1 MSLVASQIL
10 QVSRSLNSIDFT
22 LCDQFG
28 KYHKLTVSSVY
39 GPLNVSL
46 DGATLLLNQ
55 QVDFVPQQSTQT
67 SSGNKRK
74 SEATVDSR
82 SKRSKQ
88 SHREKRPREP
98 LTIESDWR

>member
-1 MSLVASQIL
+1 MSLGSIVGAQIL
-10 QVSRSLNSIDFT
+10 QVSRSSNLIDFI

-28 KYHKLTVSSVY
+28 KHHKLTVSSVY

-46 DGATLLLNQ
+46 DGATLLQNQ
-55 QVDFVPQQSTQT
+55 QIDLFQQRPPA
-67 SSGNKRK
+67 GNKRK
-74 SEATVDSR
+74 SEAGIDSGA
-82 SKRSKQ
+82 KRSKQ